1 MIICI
6 YMIYHIYH
14 KYDESSKFFF
24 QIVAEQNTT
33 KLFIIKKNFL
43 YCFIIIEIIKL
54 NKFKYRY

>member
-1 MIICI
+1 
-6 YMIYHIYH
+6 MIYHIYH